1 MGAGQSTS
9 QMPQKKTLSSTIDY
23 LAANYILTSNFQ
35 DLKNLTDPQYCKNLV
50 ILTSDVISR
59 YLSQTELEYLKQ
71 RMEGGV
77 ETLKMTETPEKVAY
91 FNKNSLD
98 KMDVKSELKKKRM
111 CVGVAKYYVQ
121 IFHVFN
127 AIAHTINPV
136 YTWKDKFGSTVTV
149 DYEHRNQVP
158 SDIQPTISKVNLCSS
173 RINAL
178 LKDKTM
184 LDVTSPSQTI
194 DIKSGFCGLN
204 SNSDGSSKSLTS
216 EPGIPELE
224 TLYYDVYD
232 YTIGKFTTMSDE
244 MKAQYNT
251 DLQTFYTLF
260 TGKKE
265 LPAGITK
272 FGQIPLRNYKNIGQC
287 QTNGAFT
294 KSYSGT
300 LKDKLFKE
308 YVDNLKLMMKNTEDN
323 QNALLSIIDQLFV
336 FIKDPQDPNKKL
348 IVINPKLTNKLL
360 SNLVVDARVGIL
372 KLYTTCEADF
382 YKGLQIFEALVE
394 KQIIDTSTAQIKKL
408 QQNVEE
414 TISLDSVVV
423 AAPIIAS
430 NPVVTAAEAPII
442 IAEPMV
448 EAPKVPEVPI
458 NPTVTAEPPAIPV
471 EAPKAPEVT
480 EPIANP
486 VVPTAIPTEEPTA
499 EAPEVPINPIVTA
512 AEAPKA
518 AEVPKTG
525 VNVVTFSNKEYE
537 NKIMGQS
544 INQPKESNT
553 FGL

>member
-98 KMDVKSELKKKRM
+98 KMDVKSDLKKKRM
-111 CVGVAKYYVQ
+111 CVGIAKYYVQ

-178 LKDKTM
+178 MKDKTI

-194 DIKSGFCGLN
+194 DIKSSFCGLN
-204 SNSDGSSKSLTS
+204 SNSDGSSKPLTS

-224 TLYYDVYD
+224 ALYYDVYD
-232 YTIGKFTTMSDE
+232 YNIGKFTTMSDE
-244 MKAQYNT
+244 MKTQYNT

-260 TGKKE
+260 TGKTE
-265 LPAGITK
+265 LPTEITK
-272 FGQIPLRNYKNIGQC
+272 FGQIPLRNYKTINQC
-287 QTNGAFT
+287 KPNGAFT

-300 LKDKLFKE
+300 LKDRLFKE

-323 QNALLSIIDQLFV
+323 QNALLAIIDQLFV
-336 FIKDPQDPNKKL
+336 FIKDPQDSKKKL

-360 SNLVVDARVGIL
+360 SKLVVDSRVGIL

-382 YKGLQIFEALVE
+382 FKGLQIFEALVE

-414 TISLDSVVV
+414 TISLDSVDVV
-423 AAPIIAS
+423 APIAVT
-430 NPVVTAAEAPII
+430 NPIVATA
-442 IAEPMV
+442 
-448 EAPKVPEVPI
+448 EVP
-458 NPTVTAEPPAIPV
+458 AEPPAIPTEVPANPAEAPANPAEAPVEVPAQAPAEVPANPAEAPAEAPANPV
-471 EAPKAPEVT
+471 EAP
-480 EPIANP
+480 ANP
-486 VVPTAIPTEEPTA
+486 A
-499 EAPEVPINPIVTA
+499 EAHAQAPAKVPI
-512 AEAPKA
+512 
-518 AEVPKTG
+518 
-525 VNVVTFSNKEYE
+525 VTFSNKEYE

-544 INQPKESNT
+544 MNQPKDINT

>member
-111 CVGVAKYYVQ
+111 CIGVAKYYVQ

-178 LKDKTM
+178 MKDKTVV
-184 LDVTSPSQTI
+184 DVTSANQTI
-194 DIKSGFCGLN
+194 EIKSGFCGLN
-204 SNSDGSSKSLTS
+204 ANSDGSSKPLTS

-232 YTIGKFTTMSDE
+232 YNIGKFTAMSDE
-244 MKAQYNT
+244 MKAQYKT

-265 LPAGITK
+265 LPSEITK
-272 FGQIPLRNYKNIGQC
+272 FGQIPLRNYKTIGQC
-287 QTNGAFT
+287 QSNGAFT

-300 LKDKLFKE
+300 LKDRLFKE

-323 QNALLSIIDQLFV
+323 QNALLGIIDQLFV
-336 FIKDPQDPNKKL
+336 FIKDPRDPNKKL

-360 SNLVVDARVGIL
+360 SKLVVDARVGIL

-414 TISLDSVVV
+414 TISLDSIVV
-423 AAPIIAS
+423 AAPIVAA
-430 NPVVTAAEAPII
+430 NPVVTATEPTEAPI
-442 IAEPMV
+442 APANPVEPPAIPV
-448 EAPKVPEVPI
+448 EPPAIPV
-458 NPTVTAEPPAIPV
+458 EPPAIPV
-471 EAPKAPEVT
+471 EAPIAPTNPAVPPAIPVEA
-480 EPIANP
+480 PIAPANP
-486 VVPTAIPTEEPTA
+486 AVPPAIP
-499 EAPEVPINPIVTA
+499 V
-512 AEAPKA
+512 EAPKPA
-518 AEVPKTG
+518 KP
-525 VNVVTFSNKEYE
+525 VVTFSNKEYE

-544 INQPKESNT
+544 MNQPKQLNT

>member
-59 YLSQTELEYLKQ
+59 YLSQTELDYLKQ

-91 FNKNSLD
+91 FNKTSLD
-98 KMDVKSELKKKRM
+98 KMDVKSDLKKKRM
-111 CVGVAKYYVQ
+111 CIGVAKYYVQ

-158 SDIQPTISKVNLCSS
+158 RDIQPTISKVNLCSS

-232 YTIGKFTTMSDE
+232 YNTGKFTSMSDE
-244 MKAQYNT
+244 MKTQYNT

-265 LPAGITK
+265 LPSEITK
-272 FGQIPLRNYKNIGQC
+272 FGQIPLRNYKTINHC
-287 QTNGAFT
+287 KTNGAFT

-323 QNALLSIIDQLFV
+323 QNALLAIIDQLFV

-360 SNLVVDARVGIL
+360 SKLVVDARVGIL
-372 KLYTTCEADF
+372 KLYTTCESDF
-382 YKGLQIFEALVE
+382 FKGLQIFEALVE
-394 KQIIDTSTAQIKKL
+394 
-408 QQNVEE
+408 E
-414 TISLDSVVV
+414 TISLDSTDVASPIVKAVVE
-423 AAPIIAS
+423 AEAPVVTEAPA
-430 NPVVTAAEAPII
+430 NPVVATAEAPNI
-442 IAEPMV
+442 PT
-448 EAPKVPEVPI
+448 EAPNI
-458 NPTVTAEPPAIPV
+458 PTEPPAIPTQ
-471 EAPKAPEVT
+471 PP
-480 EPIANP
+480 
-486 VVPTAIPTEEPTA
+486 AIPTEPRAIPTEPRAIPTEPPAIPTEPPAIPTESPAIPSVATA
-499 EAPEVPINPIVTA
+499 KP
-512 AEAPKA
+512 
-518 AEVPKTG
+518 
-525 VNVVTFSNKEYE
+525 VVTFSNKDYE
-537 NKIMGQS
+537 NKIMGQGM
-544 INQPKESNT
+544 NQPKESNA

>member
-59 YLSQTELEYLKQ
+59 YLSQTELDYLKQ

-98 KMDVKSELKKKRM
+98 KMDVKSDLKKKRM
-111 CVGVAKYYVQ
+111 CIGVAKYYVQ

-178 LKDKTM
+178 MKDKTIV
-184 LDVTSPSQTI
+184 DVTSPNQII

-204 SNSDGSSKSLTS
+204 ANSDGSSKPLTS

-232 YTIGKFTTMSDE
+232 YNTGKFTTMSDE

-265 LPAGITK
+265 LPTEITK
-272 FGQIPLRNYKNIGQC
+272 FGQIPLRNYKTIGQC
-287 QTNGAFT
+287 KPNGAFT

-323 QNALLSIIDQLFV
+323 QNALLAIIDQLFV
-336 FIKDPQDPNKKL
+336 FIKDPRDPNKKL
-348 IVINPKLTNKLL
+348 IVISPKLTNKLL
-360 SNLVVDARVGIL
+360 SKLVVDARVGIL
-372 KLYTTCEADF
+372 KLYTTCESDF
-382 YKGLQIFEALVE
+382 FKGLQIFEALVE

-414 TISLDSVVV
+414 TISLDSIVV
-423 AAPIIAS
+423 AAPIVKAAAEA
-430 NPVVTAAEAPII
+430 PVVTAEPTVEAPANQVEPPAAIPTVEPTVEAPI
-442 IAEPMV
+442 
-448 EAPKVPEVPI
+448 APA
-458 NPTVTAEPPAIPV
+458 NPANQANPAIRTEPPAIP
-471 EAPKAPEVT
+471 T
-480 EPIANP
+480 
-486 VVPTAIPTEEPTA
+486 EPTA
-499 EAPEVPINPIVTA
+499 EAPANQAIPT
-512 AEAPKA
+512 EAPK
-518 AEVPKTG
+518 P
-525 VNVVTFSNKEYE
+525 VVTFSNKDYE

-544 INQPKESNT
+544 MNQPKE
-553 FGL
+553 

>member
-59 YLSQTELEYLKQ
+59 YLSQTELDYLKQ

-98 KMDVKSELKKKRM
+98 KMDVKSDLKKKRM
-111 CVGVAKYYVQ
+111 CIGVAKYYVQ

-178 LKDKTM
+178 MKDKTIV
-184 LDVTSPSQTI
+184 DVTSPNQTI

-204 SNSDGSSKSLTS
+204 ANSDGSSKPLTS

-232 YTIGKFTTMSDE
+232 YNTGKFTTMSDE

-265 LPAGITK
+265 LPSEIKK
-272 FGQIPLRNYKNIGQC
+272 FGQIPLRNYKTIGQC
-287 QTNGAFT
+287 QANGAFT

-323 QNALLSIIDQLFV
+323 QNALLAIIDQLFV
-336 FIKDPQDPNKKL
+336 FIKDPRDPNKKL

-360 SNLVVDARVGIL
+360 SKLVVDARVGIL

-382 YKGLQIFEALVE
+382 FKGLQIFEALVE

-408 QQNVEE
+408 QENVEE
-414 TISLDSVVV
+414 TISLDSIVV
-423 AAPIIAS
+423 AAPIVKAAAVEA
-430 NPVVTAAEAPII
+430 PVVTAEPTVEAPTVATANPAIPTEAPIAPANPAVPPAI
-442 IAEPMV
+442 PT
-448 EAPKVPEVPI
+448 EAPKPA
-458 NPTVTAEPPAIPV
+458 NPAVPPAIPV
-471 EAPKAPEVT
+471 EAPIAPANPDVPPAIPVEA
-480 EPIANP
+480 PIAP
-486 VVPTAIPTEEPTA
+486 AKP
-499 EAPEVPINPIVTA
+499 
-512 AEAPKA
+512 
-518 AEVPKTG
+518 
-525 VNVVTFSNKEYE
+525 VVTFSNKEYE

-544 INQPKESNT
+544 MNQQPKESNI
-553 FGL
+553 FGV